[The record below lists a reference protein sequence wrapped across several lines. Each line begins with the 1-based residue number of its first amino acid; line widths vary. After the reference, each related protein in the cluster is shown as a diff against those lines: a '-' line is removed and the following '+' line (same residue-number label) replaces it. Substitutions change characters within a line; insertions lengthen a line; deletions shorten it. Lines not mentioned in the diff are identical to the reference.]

1 MTQPVPTPPPPATRP
16 ESEDADSASPPLS
29 RPPSPLLLSWRP
41 GPLRDRLLSF
51 VDALSDPGDPLYV
64 PPAERLA
71 VFDND
76 GTLWCEK
83 PLMVH
88 VYALLARYRQ
98 LARHEPLG
106 LSRRALRA
114 VFTNDHAD
122 FDNIF
127 QRSEWAEILGDL
139 AGVPFSEMSDADFAA
154 WVRDWAG
161 RWQHPRFGVGVNG
174 LVYRPMVELI
184 RLLQSRGFTV
194 AVTTADE
201 AAFVRVLSADLYG
214 VAPGRV
220 LGSSFVPRESR
231 LDPSL
236 VLRGYHPDF
245 FHDGEDKPRCVLRDL
260 GRRPQLAAGNSDG
273 DLALL
278 RWTAEGDGARLPL
291 VIRHT
296 DAAREYAY
304 DRRAGRLLA
313 EAAARG
319 WPVVDMALDWTQ
331 IFPVTSDE

>member
-1 MTQPVPTPPPPATRP
+1 MNDQPATTND
-16 ESEDADSASPPLS
+16 SELVARHSSLVA
-29 RPPSPLLLSWRP
+29 WRP
-41 GPLRDRLLSF
+41 GPLRDHILAF
-51 VDALSDPGDPLYV
+51 VAGVTEPGGTGYV

-88 VYALLARYRQ
+88 IYALLARYRQ

-139 AGVPFSEMSDADFAA
+139 AGVPFSEMSDDDFAA
-154 WVRDWAG
+154 WVGDWAE
-161 RWQHPRFGVGVNG
+161 RWRHPRFGVGVRG

-184 RLLQSRGFTV
+184 RLLQSHEFTV

-201 AAFVRVLSADLYG
+201 AAFVRVLSAELYG

-220 LGSSFVPRESR
+220 LGSNFVPRESH

-236 VLRGYHPDF
+236 LLRGYHPDF
-245 FHDGEDKPRCVLRDL
+245 FHDGEDKPRCVEREM

-278 RWTAEGDGARLPL
+278 RWTAAGEGARLPL

-313 EAAARG
+313 EAEAQG
-319 WPVVDMALDWTQ
+319 WPVVDMAVDWTE
-331 IFPVTSDE
+331 IFPVTSNE

>member
-1 MTQPVPTPPPPATRP
+1 MI
-16 ESEDADSASPPLS
+16 
-29 RPPSPLLLSWRP
+29 SWRV
-41 GPLRDRLLSF
+41 GPLRDTLLAF
-51 VDALSDPGDPLYV
+51 IDAVTDPGDPFYV
-64 PPAERLA
+64 PPAGRLA
-71 VFDND
+71 VFDHD

-88 VYALLARYRQ
+88 IYALLARYRQ

-114 VFTNDHAD
+114 VFANDHSD
-122 FDNIF
+122 FDNVF

-139 AGVPFSEMSDADFAA
+139 AGVPFSAMSDVDFDA
-154 WVRDWAG
+154 WVRHWAAHW
-161 RWQHPRFGVGVNG
+161 RHPRFGVGVRG
-174 LVYRPMVELI
+174 LVYRPMVELLH
-184 RLLQSRGFTV
+184 LLQAREFTV
-194 AVTTADE
+194 AITTADE
-201 AAFVRVLSADLYG
+201 AAFVRVLSAELYG

-220 LGSSFVPRESR
+220 LGSNFVPQGSR

-236 VLRGYHPDF
+236 LLRGYHPDF
-245 FHDGEDKPRCVLRDL
+245 FHDGEDKPRCIEREL
-260 GRRPQLAAGNSDG
+260 GQRPLLAAGNSDG

-278 RWTAEGDGARLPL
+278 RWTAEGQGARLPL
-291 VIRHT
+291 VVRHT

-319 WPVVDMALDWTQ
+319 WPVVDMARDWGTVLGEGEGTGSRGQ
-331 IFPVTSDE
+331 GLGEAR

>member
-1 MTQPVPTPPPPATRP
+1 MNAWRSTPILNTIHAFVAAVTMPGGSEYAPP
-16 ESEDADSASPPLS
+16 E
-29 RPPSPLLLSWRP
+29 
-41 GPLRDRLLSF
+41 
-51 VDALSDPGDPLYV
+51 
-64 PPAERLA
+64 ERLA

-88 VYALLARYRQ
+88 IYALLARYRQ

-139 AGVPFSEMSDADFAA
+139 AGVPFSEMSDAEFEA
-154 WVRDWAG
+154 WVRQWAAAW
-161 RWQHPRFGVGVNG
+161 RHPRFGVGVAG
-174 LVYRPMVELI
+174 LVFRPMVELM
-184 RLLQSRGFTV
+184 RLLQDHDFTV

-201 AAFVRVLSADLYG
+201 AAFVRVLSAELYG

-220 LGSSFVPRESR
+220 LGSNFVPRASR

-236 VLRGYHPDF
+236 LLRGYHPDF
-245 FHDGEDKPRCVLRDL
+245 FHDGMDKPRCVERDL
-260 GRRPQLAAGNSDG
+260 GRRPLLAAGNSDG

-278 RWTAEGDGARLPL
+278 RWTAEGGGPRLPL
-291 VIRHT
+291 VVRHT

-313 EAAARG
+313 EASARG
-319 WPVVDMALDWTQ
+319 WPIIDMAVDWTQ
-331 IFPVTSDE
+331 IFNYELGITN

>member
-1 MTQPVPTPPPPATRP
+1 MNQLPLTSP
-16 ESEDADSASPPLS
+16 SDSSVGLQ
-29 RPPSPLLLSWRP
+29 LFSWRP
-41 GPLRDRLLSF
+41 GPTRDRITAF
-51 VDALSDPGDPLYV
+51 VETTTTPGGAGYV

-88 VYALLARYRQ
+88 IYALLARYRQ

-139 AGVPFSEMSDADFAA
+139 AGVPFSEMSDDDFAA

-161 RWQHPRFGVGVNG
+161 RWRHPRFDAGVRG
-174 LVYRPMVELI
+174 LVYQPMIELI
-184 RLLQSRGFTV
+184 RLLQSRDFTV

-201 AAFVRVLSADLYG
+201 AAFVRVLSAGLYG

-220 LGSSFVPRESR
+220 LGSNFVPRESH

-236 VLRGYHPDF
+236 LLRGYHPDF
-245 FHDGEDKPRCVLRDL
+245 FHDGEDKPRCVAREL

-278 RWTAEGDGARLPL
+278 RWTAGGDGLRLPL

-313 EAAARG
+313 EAAAQG
-319 WPVVDMALDWTQ
+319 WPVVDMALDWRE
-331 IFPVTSDE
+331 IFSVTSDE

>member
-1 MTQPVPTPPPPATRP
+1 MQDLLPNWHNTATKQAILDFVAAITD
-16 ESEDADSASPPLS
+16 ES
-29 RPPSPLLLSWRP
+29 
-41 GPLRDRLLSF
+41 GPH
-51 VDALSDPGDPLYV
+51 YV
-64 PPAERLA
+64 PPVERVA

-88 VYALLARYRQ
+88 IYALLARYRQ

-139 AGVPFSEMSDADFAA
+139 AGVPFSEMSDDDFAA

-161 RWQHPRFGVGVNG
+161 RWRHPRFGVGVSG

-184 RLLQSRGFTV
+184 RHLQSRDFTV
-194 AVTTADE
+194 VITTADE

-220 LGSSFVPRESR
+220 LGSNFVPRESH

-236 VLRGYHPDF
+236 LVRGYHPDF
-245 FHDGEDKPRCVLRDL
+245 FHDGEDKPRCVEREM

-278 RWTAEGDGARLPL
+278 RWTAAGDGPRLPL

-313 EAAARG
+313 EAAAQG
-319 WPVVDMALDWTQ
+319 WPVVDMALDWAE
-331 IFPVTSDE
+331 IFN

>member
-1 MTQPVPTPPPPATRP
+1 M
-16 ESEDADSASPPLS
+16 
-29 RPPSPLLLSWRP
+29 LSWRP
-41 GPLRDRLLSF
+41 TPIRDTLLAF
-51 VDALSDPGDPLYV
+51 VAAVTDPTDPLYV
-64 PPAERLA
+64 PPEARLA
-71 VFDND
+71 VLDND

-98 LARHEPLG
+98 LARREPLG

-139 AGVPFSEMSDADFAA
+139 AGVPFSEMTDDAFAA
-154 WVRDWAG
+154 WVGDWAA
-161 RWQHPRFGVGVNG
+161 RWKHPRFGVGPAG

-184 RLLQSRGFTV
+184 RLLQDNAFTV
-194 AVTTADE
+194 VITTADE

-220 LGSSFVPRESR
+220 LGSSFAARGSR

-236 VLRGYHPDF
+236 LLRGYHPDF
-245 FHDGEDKPRCVLRDL
+245 FHDGEDKPRCVLRDF
-260 GRRPQLAAGNSDG
+260 GRRPLLAVGNSDG

-278 RWTAEGDGARLPL
+278 RWVAEGERPRLPL

-313 EAAARG
+313 EARAGG
-319 WPVVDMALDWTQ
+319 WPVVDMAVDWEN
-331 IFPVTSDE
+331 IFN

>member
-1 MTQPVPTPPPPATRP
+1 MI
-16 ESEDADSASPPLS
+16 
-29 RPPSPLLLSWRP
+29 SWRV
-41 GPLRDRLLSF
+41 GPLRDTLLAF
-51 VDALSDPGDPLYV
+51 IDAVTDPGDPFYV

-71 VFDND
+71 VFDHD

-88 VYALLARYRQ
+88 IYALLARYRQ
-98 LARHEPLG
+98 LARREPLR

-114 VFTNDHAD
+114 VFANDHSD
-122 FDNIF
+122 FDNVF

-139 AGVPFSEMSDADFAA
+139 AGVPFSEMSDADFEA
-154 WVRDWAG
+154 WVRDWAEHW
-161 RWQHPRFGVGVNG
+161 RHPRFGVGVRW
-174 LVYRPMVELI
+174 LVYRPMVELLH
-184 RLLQSRGFTV
+184 LLQARAFTV

-201 AAFVRVLSADLYG
+201 AAFVRVLSTELYG

-220 LGSSFVPRESR
+220 LGSNFVPRGSR

-236 VLRGYHPDF
+236 LLRGYHPDF
-245 FHDGEDKPRCVLRDL
+245 FHDGEDKPRCIERDL
-260 GRRPQLAAGNSDG
+260 GRRPLLAAGNSDG
-273 DLALL
+273 DLAML
-278 RWTAEGDGARLPL
+278 RWTAEGQGARLPL

-319 WPVVDMALDWTQ
+319 WPVVDMARDWEGVFGATGKGEDDGRR
-331 IFPVTSDE
+331 TTDR

>member
-1 MTQPVPTPPPPATRP
+1 MI
-16 ESEDADSASPPLS
+16 
-29 RPPSPLLLSWRP
+29 SWRP
-41 GPLRDRLLSF
+41 GPLRDTLLSF
-51 VDALSDPGDPLYV
+51 VDAVTDPGDPFYV

-71 VFDND
+71 VFDHD

-88 VYALLARYRQ
+88 IYALLARYRQ
-98 LARHEPLG
+98 LARREPLG

-114 VFTNDHAD
+114 VFANDHSD
-122 FDNIF
+122 FDNVF

-139 AGVPFSEMSDADFAA
+139 AGVPFSEMSDADFDA
-154 WVRDWAG
+154 WVRDWAAHW
-161 RWQHPRFGVGVNG
+161 RHPRFGVGVRG
-174 LVYRPMVELI
+174 LVYRPMGELLH
-184 RLLQSRGFTV
+184 LLQAREFTV

-201 AAFVRVLSADLYG
+201 AAFVRVLSAELYG

-220 LGSSFVPRESR
+220 LGSNFVPQGSR

-236 VLRGYHPDF
+236 LLRGYHPDF
-245 FHDGEDKPRCVLRDL
+245 FHDGEDKPRCVERDL
-260 GRRPQLAAGNSDG
+260 GQRPLLAAGNSDG
-273 DLALL
+273 DLAML
-278 RWTAEGDGARLPL
+278 RWTAEGQGARLPL
-291 VIRHT
+291 VVRHT

-319 WPVVDMALDWTQ
+319 WPVVDMARDWETV
-331 IFPVTSDE
+331 FGAGK

>member
-1 MTQPVPTPPPPATRP
+1 M
-16 ESEDADSASPPLS
+16 
-29 RPPSPLLLSWRP
+29 LSWRS
-41 GPLRDRLLSF
+41 GPVLDTILSF
-51 VDALSDPGDPLYV
+51 IAAVTDPAGPAYA
-64 PPAERLA
+64 PPEARLA

-98 LARHEPLG
+98 LVRHEPLG

-139 AGVPFSEMSDADFAA
+139 AGVPFSEMSDEDFAA
-154 WVRDWAG
+154 WVVAWAG
-161 RWQHPRFGVGVNG
+161 RWRHPRFKLGPAG

-184 RLLQSRGFTV
+184 RLLQANGFTIII
-194 AVTTADE
+194 TTADE
-201 AAFVRVLSADLYG
+201 AAFVRALLGPRNPGGERTAG
-214 VAPGRV
+214 VWLPYDIAPAQV
-220 LGSSFVPRESR
+220 LGSSFAARGSR

-236 VLRGYHPDF
+236 LLRGYHPDF
-245 FHDGEDKPRCVLRDL
+245 FHDGEDKPRCVLRET
-260 GRRPQLAAGNSDG
+260 GRVPLLAVGNSDG

-278 RWTAEGDGARLPL
+278 RWVAEAGGLRLPL
-291 VIRHT
+291 AVRHS
-296 DAAREYAY
+296 DAAREYTY

-319 WPVVDMALDWTQ
+319 WPVIDMAVDWEQ
-331 IFPVTSDE
+331 IF

>member
-1 MTQPVPTPPPPATRP
+1 M
-16 ESEDADSASPPLS
+16 
-29 RPPSPLLLSWRP
+29 LSWRAGHTLDTILAFVAAVTTP
-41 GPLRDRLLSF
+41 GG
-51 VDALSDPGDPLYV
+51 AGYV
-64 PPAERLA
+64 PPGERLA

-83 PLMVH
+83 PLMIH
-88 VYALLARYRQ
+88 MYALLARYRQ

-114 VFTNDHAD
+114 IFTNDHAD

-139 AGVPFSEMSDADFAA
+139 AGVPFSDMSDADFEA
-154 WVRDWAG
+154 WVRQWAAAW
-161 RWQHPRFGVGVNG
+161 RHPRFDVGVAG
-174 LVYRPMVELI
+174 LVYRPMVELM
-184 RLLQSRGFTV
+184 RLLQEHEFTV

-220 LGSSFVPRESR
+220 LGSNFVPRASR

-236 VLRGYHPDF
+236 LLRGYHPDF
-245 FHDGEDKPRCVLRDL
+245 FHDGEDKPRCVERDL
-260 GRRPQLAAGNSDG
+260 GRRPLLAAGNSDG

-278 RWTAEGDGARLPL
+278 RWTAEGGGPRLPL
-291 VIRHT
+291 VVRHN

-313 EAAARG
+313 DAAARE
-319 WPVVDMALDWTQ
+319 WPVVDMASDWHM
-331 IFPVTSDE
+331 IFDVET